1 MKFGRDSGE
10 EVRSHNAF
18 DAHAIEDDEEE
29 FVSFLLL
36 LFDDDDDD
44 EEHGS
49 MGHWNN
55 DRQSLPSLL
64 CASSSQQ
71 PCVDGK
77 PGQVLAD
84 ELFNDTS
91 HLGMCGVDGMMI
103 GIGSSTSS
111 LLLLSSDGG
120 VL

>member
-18 DAHAIEDDEEE
+18 DAHATEYDEEE

-36 LFDDDDDD
+36 LFDDDEE

-71 PCVDGK
+71 PCVMLYILCH
-77 PGQVLAD
+77 VICCI
-84 ELFNDTS
+84 FYI
-91 HLGMCGVDGMMI
+91 MI
-103 GIGSSTSS
+103 TLYIQCHGI
-111 LLLLSSDGG
+111 
-120 VL
+120 